1 MVPPRSRVPAD
12 GRKAM
17 PPDDIREHASRAIS
31 PPDPEPIQVSDAAGH
46 AGTTARP
53 GVAGQLD
60 GTRVLPGPVA
70 EKPSEWSHDAGRRH
84 LARVRWSRRVL
95 DKPSNSR
102 KTIIRCHWFA
112 AWQIEHIQRAA
123 VPSDTCMLKVILAR
137 LSATSPPRRQIDLI
151 CAPRS
156 GGAKYPATRTERR
169 LRAPVSGRPAAIRY
183 DCGLRTVGRKTVAP
197 PEGQQARKRGPCR

>member
-1 MVPPRSRVPAD
+1 MQWCRHDRGCLRVAERPCHQAIFVNTPPGPSHRRTRNRSRSATPLGMRAQRRGLVSL
-12 GRKAM
+12 
-17 PPDDIREHASRAIS
+17 ASS
-31 PPDPEPIQVSDAAGH
+31 MG
-46 AGTTARP
+46 P
-53 GVAGQLD
+53 GCCH
-60 GTRVLPGPVA
+60 GPVA

-156 GGAKYPATRTERR
+156 GGAKYPATRTEQRIFCVGGHVGG
-169 LRAPVSGRPAAIRY
+169 ADPV
-183 DCGLRTVGRKTVAP
+183 
-197 PEGQQARKRGPCR
+197 KR